1 MKRYDAEYF
10 AVVATLHFCN
20 RTIAQEPTSLNCK
33 MISRRF
39 IGDEPREPGERAY
52 ESRVRHASPKSQI
65 VARSCWIASA
75 FQTIP
80 MSESLWMRPL

>member
-20 RTIAQEPTSLNCK
+20 RTVAQEPTSLNCK

-39 IGDEPREPGERAY
+39 IGDEPREPGERA
-52 ESRVRHASPKSQI
+52 
-65 VARSCWIASA
+65 
-75 FQTIP
+75 
-80 MSESLWMRPL
+80 